1 MYTLQGKTRPTRH
14 TLSTLGPRMTLD
26 QMYLM
31 WSTYSNL
38 SQNHQ
43 QRWTDTTALE
53 KKCSRLHLLARL
65 SGSRDPPQFLS
76 QPSHWSSRLKTSICW
91 WQATRLTG
99 SISPSCDRYVQYL
112 LAGVNPSVLNRHS
125 RGLQPWRCWLA
136 TSHSPTFPTDGLH
149 FSPKGPVRSPV

>member
-1 MYTLQGKTRPTRH
+1 MYTLQEKTRSTRH
-14 TLSTLGPRMTLD
+14 TLSTFGPRMALD
-26 QMYLM
+26 QTYLM

-43 QRWTDTTALE
+43 QRWTDTTAPK
-53 KKCSRLHLLARL
+53 KKCSWLHLLARL

-76 QPSHWSSRLKTSICW
+76 QPSHWSSRFKPSICW
-91 WQATRLTG
+91 WQAIRLTG
-99 SISPSCDRYVQYL
+99 SISPACDRYVQYL
-112 LAGVNPSVLNRHS
+112 LAGANPSVLNRHS
-125 RGLQPWRCWLA
+125 RGLQPWRCRLA